1 MDHRQHGPSVSNRDG
16 FFREVVDELPDLVCR
31 FAPDGVLLYV
41 NNAYARYFGSTPEA
55 LVGTNFLDLVPVE
68 EREEA
73 VRALHATRELT
84 PTSPTRTTE
93 HRGGDRDG
101 KRRWQQWVDKALFD
115 EHGNVTDLL
124 AVGRDTTER
133 HSAEEQLR
141 YQSQHD
147 QLTGL
152 VNRRCA
158 LQALDAA
165 ITDAVDDAHQLGL
178 VFIDL
183 DEFKEVNDQF
193 GHRAGDLL
201 LADVGCLL
209 VDAVRESDIV
219 GRIGGDEFVVICPKV
234 HALDELNAITM
245 RIGDRL
251 ASLGRSCTASCGIA
265 LHEPG
270 ESADELLHRA
280 DQAMYAAKL
289 ARQPAALIRA
299 SPHRRPRQ
307 TSSVPADRQLPAATR
322 RA

>member
-1 MDHRQHGPSVSNRDG
+1 MDHHEHGPSVSDQDR

-41 NNAYARYFGSTPEA
+41 NKAYAGYFGSTPEA
-55 LVGTNFLDLVPVE
+55 LIGTNFLDLVPAD
-68 EREEA
+68 EREQA
-73 VRALHATRELT
+73 LRALHATRELT
-84 PTSPTRTTE
+84 PTSSTRTTE

-141 YQSQHD
+141 YHSQHD

-152 VNRRCA
+152 LNRRCA

-165 ITDAVDDAHQLGL
+165 ISDAVHDARQLGL

-193 GHRAGDLL
+193 GHRAGDRL
-201 LADVGCLL
+201 LAEVGRLL
-209 VDAVRESDIV
+209 VDAVRESDVI

-234 HALDELNAITM
+234 HALDELTAITM

-251 ASLGRSCTASCGIA
+251 ASLARPCTASCGIA
-265 LHEPG
+265 LQEPG

-289 ARQPAALIRA
+289 ARQPAA
-299 SPHRRPRQ
+299 
-307 TSSVPADRQLPAATR
+307 
-322 RA
+322 

>member
-1 MDHRQHGPSVSNRDG
+1 MSDQDQ

-31 FAPDGVLLYV
+31 FAPDGVLRYV
-41 NNAYARYFGSTPEA
+41 NKAYARYFGSTPEA
-55 LVGTNFLDLVPVE
+55 LVGTNFLDLVPAD
-68 EREEA
+68 ERDGAE
-73 VRALHATRELT
+73 RALDAIRELT

-101 KRRWQQWVDKALFD
+101 TRRWQQWVDKALFD
-115 EHGNVTDLL
+115 EHGNIIDLL

-141 YQSQHD
+141 YHSQHD

-152 VNRRCA
+152 LNRRCT

-165 ITDAVDDAHQLGL
+165 ISEATGNGQRLGL

-193 GHRAGDLL
+193 GHRAGDQL
-201 LADVGCLL
+201 LAEVGCLL
-209 VDAVRESDIV
+209 IDAVRESDVV
-219 GRIGGDEFVVICPKV
+219 GRIGGDEFVVVCPKV
-234 HALDELNAITM
+234 HAFDELTAITM

-251 ASLGRSCTASCGIA
+251 ASLARPRTASCGIA
-265 LHEPG
+265 LREPG
-270 ESADELLHRA
+270 ESADDLLHRA

-289 ARQPAALIRA
+289 ARKPAA
-299 SPHRRPRQ
+299 
-307 TSSVPADRQLPAATR
+307 
-322 RA
+322 